1 MMGMGAGAMA
11 DVKVGDPSILSTDV
25 GPIIDAE
32 ARENIAAYVAEAR
45 AAGRVIA
52 EAQRTDLPSDG
63 HFVPPAL
70 IRLDHVTDL
79 KREIFGPVLH
89 VATWKGGE
97 LDALIE
103 AINASGYGLTPG
115 VHTRID
121 GWAAHIA
128 PLAAVAPLHVTTHP
142 LGSTLR

>member
-1 MMGMGAGAMA
+1 MAGRI
-11 DVKVGDPSILSTDV
+11 VGVPAIRSTDV
-25 GPIIDAE
+25 GPIIEAE

-89 VATWKGGE
+89 VATWKGRSEERRVGK
-97 LDALIE
+97 
-103 AINASGYGLTPG
+103 
-115 VHTRID
+115 
-121 GWAAHIA
+121 GW
-128 PLAAVAPLHVTTHP
+128 VSTCRSR
-142 LGSTLR
+142 GSPDH

>member
-1 MMGMGAGAMA
+1 MAGRI
-11 DVKVGDPSILSTDV
+11 VGVPAIRSTDV
-25 GPIIDAE
+25 GPIIEAE

-97 LDALIE
+97 LDALID
-103 AINASGYGLTPG
+103 AINARSEE
-115 VHTRID
+115 HTSELQSLMRISY
-121 GWAAHIA
+121 
-128 PLAAVAPLHVTTHP
+128 AVFCLKQKK
-142 LGSTLR
+142 S